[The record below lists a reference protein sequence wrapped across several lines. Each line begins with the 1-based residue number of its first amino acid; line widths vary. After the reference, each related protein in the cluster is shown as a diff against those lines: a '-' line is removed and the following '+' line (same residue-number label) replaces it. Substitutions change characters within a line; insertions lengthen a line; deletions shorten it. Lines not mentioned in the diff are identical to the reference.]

1 MTTQTEGERREDYA
15 EAFREIAARI
25 EAGDVPLPPDG
36 RLVRVFFALKGQTPG
51 SFAVAAL
58 ALEADMEIRSC
69 EAWATREFGA
79 GVGLTLCAPV
89 EDVTIERP
97 VVTPERVFADPP
109 ATTKPQMLG
118 NWPACSPATKR
129 ASVVYLG
136 YLLSPGGGAPP
147 SIVVRGPEN
156 RIVHR
161 ASSMD
166 EAKRWVAEHA
176 PVLELGDLGS
186 AA

>member
-1 MTTQTEGERREDYA
+1 M
-15 EAFREIAARI
+15 F
-25 EAGDVPLPPDG
+25 L
-36 RLVRVFFALKGQTPG
+36 ALRDQTPG

-58 ALEADMEIRSC
+58 ALNADMEIMQGG
-69 EAWATREFGA
+69 EAWATREFGPVA
-79 GVGLTLCAPV
+79 LTLCAPV
-89 EDVTIERP
+89 KDVTIEKP
-97 VVTPERVFADPP
+97 VVTPERVFAEPQSVPRP
-109 ATTKPQMLG
+109 AH
-118 NWPACSPATKR
+118 WPACSPATKR

>member
-1 MTTQTEGERREDYA
+1 MTTQTEAERREDYA
-15 EAFREIAARI
+15 EAFRQIAARI
-25 EAGDVPLPPDG
+25 EAGDVPLPPAYPP
-36 RLVRVFFALKGQTPG
+36 VRVFVALRDQTPG

-58 ALEADMEIRSC
+58 ALEADMEIMPGG
-69 EAWATREFGA
+69 EAWATREFGPVA
-79 GVGLTLCAPV
+79 LTLCAPV
-89 EDVTIERP
+89 KDVTIEKP

-109 ATTKPQMLG
+109 ATKPQMLAD
-118 NWPACSPATKR
+118 WPACSPATKR

-166 EAKRWVAEHA
+166 EAKQWVAENA
-176 PVLELGDLGS
+176 PVLELGDEGQ